1 MAAITGVCVTAFRV
15 LSRDNPPAY
24 CTGQFDMTTQALTSG
39 IDHVGLAVR
48 DLNLTRDFF
57 VECLQWKQVGEKPD
71 YPAAFVSDGHV
82 MLTLWQ
88 VTNQA
93 GLVEFDRKT
102 NVGLHHLALRVGSE
116 EALNEIFARVS
127 QWPGVKVEF
136 APENLGA
143 GPKRHTMIY
152 EPGGIRL
159 EFDFD
164 SRLKAAG

>member
-1 MAAITGVCVTAFRV
+1 
-15 LSRDNPPAY
+15 
-24 CTGQFDMTTQALTSG
+24 MTTQALTAG
-39 IDHVGLAVR
+39 IDHVGLSVR

-57 VECLQWKQVGEKPD
+57 VECLHWTQVGERPE

-82 MLTLWQ
+82 MVTLWQ
-88 VTNQA
+88 ITNQDRR
-93 GLVEFDRKT
+93 VEFDRKS

-116 EALNEIFARVS
+116 AALDEIFRRVS

-136 APENLGA
+136 APENLGP

-164 SRLKAAG
+164 PRLQAAG

>member
-1 MAAITGVCVTAFRV
+1 MDGK
-15 LSRDNPPAY
+15 P
-24 CTGQFDMTTQALTSG
+24 LTHG
-39 IDHVGLAVR
+39 IDHIGLTVR

-57 VECLQWKQVGEKPD
+57 IQCLGWSLVGERPA
-71 YPAAFVSDGHV
+71 YPAAFVSDGHM

-88 VTNQA
+88 VTA
-93 GLVEFDRKT
+93 PDKRVEFDRKT
-102 NVGLHHLALRVGSE
+102 HVGLHHLAFRAGSE

-127 QWPGVKVEF
+127 AWPGVIVEF

-143 GPKRHTMIY
+143 GPKRHAMVY

-164 SRLKAAG
+164 SRI